1 MNRWILYLLLFT
13 GTFVQAQTASNKTA
27 LTAVMATIEQQFN
40 VKFSYAVEDVVF
52 INIEKPATDLTL
64 QETIAYL
71 NSKVLLN
78 FKALDTRYV
87 TVSVLNKTFS
97 VCGIVS
103 TQDSQATLPGATV
116 SVDDSSNRTTKK
128 TVLLI

>member
-1 MNRWILYLLLFT
+1 MT
-13 GTFVQAQTASNKTA
+13 
-27 LTAVMATIEQQFN
+27 TIEQQFN

-52 INIEKPATDLTL
+52 INIEKLLSDLTL

-103 TQDSQATLPGATV
+103 TGFSGNTTR
-116 SVDDSSNRTTKK
+116 SNCKR
-128 TVLLI
+128 

>member
-1 MNRWILYLLLFT
+1 MS
-13 GTFVQAQTASNKTA
+13 A
-27 LTAVMATIEQQFN
+27 IEQQFN
-40 VKFSYAVEDVVF
+40 
-52 INIEKPATDLTL
+52 INLCRRRGSLYQHRKPATDLTL

-103 TQDSQATLPGATV
+103 NQDSQATLPGATV
-116 SVDDSSNRTTKK
+116 ALTTVP
-128 TVLLI
+128 TEP

>member
-1 MNRWILYLLLFT
+1 L
-13 GTFVQAQTASNKTA
+13 
-27 LTAVMATIEQQFN
+27 AVMTTIEQQFN
-40 VKFSYAVEDVVF
+40 IKFSYAVEEVVY

-116 SVDDSSNRTTKK
+116 SVDDSSNRTY
-128 TVLLI
+128 